1 MGSILSRH
9 TVDARLDLAAGPDV
23 HLEQIV
29 RGVSAASVRAQIAAR
44 FGR

>member
-1 MGSILSRH
+1 MVNILSRH
-9 TVDARLDLAAGPDV
+9 SVDAWLDLAAGPDV

-29 RGVSAASVRAQIAAR
+29 LGVSAASVRAHIAAR